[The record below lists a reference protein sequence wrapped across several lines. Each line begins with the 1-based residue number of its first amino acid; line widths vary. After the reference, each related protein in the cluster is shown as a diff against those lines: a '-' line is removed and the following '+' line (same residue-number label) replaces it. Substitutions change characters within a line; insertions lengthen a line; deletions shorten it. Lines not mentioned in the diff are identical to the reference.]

1 MSSRPWKIVLL
12 LVGIFI
18 AGGVTGAF
26 FALQVGQKTLQ
37 RRGLPE
43 QWGPAR
49 LRVLSARLGLSPEQ
63 VERLKPV
70 FRRDIEDLARLRQQG
85 FAESRRILERMERDI
100 AAVLTPEQR
109 ARFEE
114 FNRELRQRRA
124 PEFRRGERGDRRE
137 RPPPPER
144 GPGG

>member
-1 MSSRPWKIVLL
+1 MSPRPWKIVLL
-12 LVGIFI
+12 LVGIFV

-26 FALQVGQKTLQ
+26 VALQVGQKTLQ

-49 LRVLSARLGLSPEQ
+49 LRVLSERLGLSPEQ
-63 VERLKPV
+63 VERLRPI

-100 AAVLTPEQR
+100 AAVLSPEQR

-124 PEFRRGERGDRRE
+124 PEIRRGDRRE